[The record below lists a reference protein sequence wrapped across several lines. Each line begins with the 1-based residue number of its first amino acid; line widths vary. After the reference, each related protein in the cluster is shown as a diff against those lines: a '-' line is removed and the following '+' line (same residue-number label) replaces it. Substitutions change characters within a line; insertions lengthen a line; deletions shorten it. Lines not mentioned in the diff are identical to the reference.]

1 MRQLLPGLLFLF
13 ALSSHAQPEIA
24 LGSWGNELPYNK
36 VIDIVVRPD
45 EVVVAA
51 ENGLFYFGRQ
61 FRNLERE
68 SKIDG
73 LSGVVITAMTE
84 HAESGT
90 LIVAYDNQIIDVIQ
104 GEQQSTY
111 FDIQRFTISGGK
123 TINDILPVG
132 DRMFFSCDF
141 GVVEFN
147 IQTREFDGPYF
158 IGDAGTQVVVNEM
171 ATDGQLLYAATKD
184 GLYTADLND
193 PNLRDFNAW
202 SLDQVLG
209 GPINTL
215 TYFDGGLYVNKP
227 GEVFNTDTI
236 YSNKSGGWIPFTEL
250 AFWRRN
256 CLAADDDYL
265 MECTTF
271 GFTALDKNFDKVA
284 GATQAGV
291 SYPYYI
297 TTIVQG
303 DPEFGEF
310 FLGTQESGMVRHWN
324 GFLNPNYFPEGPQVR
339 EVFDVVSRG
348 DEVWVAPGGV
358 DGSFLNLF
366 NSKPI
371 QIKREGAWIP
381 SDRSIQDSAFDMIE
395 IAFDPIDQ
403 NVIWG
408 ASYSRGLMRWNA
420 DGTLHSRYD
429 YTNSILEEKNGQAGF
444 TNIGGLDFDSQSRLW
459 MANSSTENPLVV
471 RTRNNEWFNYGLG
484 GLAPSTLP
492 IKSVMVDNSDQVWV
506 QLRNDGIVVFN
517 HNNTLANTDDDQ
529 QRKLGTAA
537 GQGAL
542 SSRSVLSMATDKN
555 GAVWVG
561 TNQGVVTFFSPE
573 RIFTG
578 QNFDAQHV
586 LIEQNGSLSKLL
598 ENEAVTSIAID
609 GGNRKWFGTARS
621 GVFVMSPDGTEELL
635 HFTEENSPLFS
646 NSIQAIGINPD
657 HGEVYISTD
666 RGMISYR
673 GGATEGQDTFGDV
686 MAFPNPVRP
695 GFSGDIAI
703 RGLAENANVKITD
716 ISGNLVFETTALG
729 GQALWSGQS
738 FSGRDVTTGVYL
750 VFLTNDDGSE
760 TAVTKIMIVR

>member
-1 MRQLLPGLLFLF
+1 
-13 ALSSHAQPEIA
+13 
-24 LGSWGNELPYNK
+24 
-36 VIDIVVRPD
+36 
-45 EVVVAA
+45 
-51 ENGLFYFGRQ
+51 
-61 FRNLERE
+61 
-68 SKIDG
+68 
-73 LSGVVITAMTE
+73 
-84 HAESGT
+84 
-90 LIVAYDNQIIDVIQ
+90 
-104 GEQQSTY
+104 
-111 FDIQRFTISGGK
+111 
-123 TINDILPVG
+123 
-132 DRMFFSCDF
+132 
-141 GVVEFN
+141 
-147 IQTREFDGPYF
+147 
-158 IGDAGTQVVVNEM
+158 
-171 ATDGQLLYAATKD
+171 
-184 GLYTADLND
+184 
-193 PNLRDFNAW
+193 
-202 SLDQVLG
+202 
-209 GPINTL
+209 
-215 TYFDGGLYVNKP
+215 
-227 GEVFNTDTI
+227 
-236 YSNKSGGWIPFTEL
+236 
-250 AFWRRN
+250 
-256 CLAADDDYL
+256 
-265 MECTTF
+265 
-271 GFTALDKNFDKVA
+271 
-284 GATQAGV
+284 
-291 SYPYYI
+291 
-297 TTIVQG
+297 
-303 DPEFGEF
+303 
-310 FLGTQESGMVRHWN
+310 
-324 GFLNPNYFPEGPQVR
+324 
-339 EVFDVVSRG
+339 
-348 DEVWVAPGGV
+348 
-358 DGSFLNLF
+358 
-366 NSKPI
+366 
-371 QIKREGAWIP
+371 
-381 SDRSIQDSAFDMIE
+381 
-395 IAFDPIDQ
+395 
-403 NVIWG
+403 
-408 ASYSRGLMRWNA
+408 
-420 DGTLHSRYD
+420 
-429 YTNSILEEKNGQAGF
+429 
-444 TNIGGLDFDSQSRLW
+444 
-459 MANSSTENPLVV
+459 
-471 RTRNNEWFNYGLG
+471 
-484 GLAPSTLP
+484 
-492 IKSVMVDNSDQVWV
+492 MVDNSDQVWV

-673 GGATEGQDTFGDV
+673 GGATEGQDTLGDV

>member
-1 MRQLLPGLLFLF
+1 MRQLLTGILFLY
-13 ALSSHAQPEIA
+13 ALSSIAQPDIA

-51 ENGLFYFGRQ
+51 ENGLFYYGRQ

-90 LIVAYDNQIIDVIQ
+90 LVVAYDNQIIDVIQ

-171 ATDGQLLYAATKD
+171 STDGQFLFAATED

-215 TYFDGGLYVNKP
+215 AYFDGGLYVNKP

-236 YSNKSGGWIPFTEL
+236 YSNKSGGWIPFTDL

-256 CLAADDDYL
+256 SLAADDDYL

-271 GFTALDKNFDKVA
+271 GFTALDKNFEKAA
-284 GATQAGV
+284 GATQGGV
-291 SYPYYI
+291 DYPFYI

-310 FLGTQESGMVRHWN
+310 FLGTRESGLVRHWN

-371 QIKREGAWIP
+371 QIKREGEWIP
-381 SDRSIQDSAFDMIE
+381 SDQSIQDSAFDMIE

-459 MANSSTENPLVV
+459 MTNSSTENPLVV

-517 HNNTLANTDDDQ
+517 HNNTLANPNDDQ
-529 QRKLGTAA
+529 QRKLGTAT

-686 MAFPNPVRP
+686 MAFPNPVKP

-729 GQALWSGQS
+729 GQALWNGQS
-738 FSGRDVTTGVYL
+738 FSGRDVATGVYL